1 MASDKTNGKSDDG
14 KTSQI
19 QTWLSEQYGGTYADG
34 RRCDELGY
42 LQCKLILKPDRFTSS
57 HVFKEFAALVQ
68 RAAVTAGVGFQ
79 HTPKSQQRPEVR
91 EVLFLDTGDYHLYNN
106 SFICRRRIAF
116 EDGFAI
122 GDPEIVFKYRS
133 DNMAKAQAIDVRPQI
148 DGKYK
153 IKFKLEIMPLKD
165 RIGGMR
171 RLLSHNVEFG
181 LSQAPQAAR
190 VVMSSLG
197 HMSLPELTKI
207 FPALSVISCDG
218 PSDVS
223 LVNQTIV
230 EELLQDICL
239 LDFGH
244 HTAATANL
252 ALWRSRGDHHG
263 FVGEFAYQLRF
274 PGPADI
280 SHKALLACERFFL
293 ELQQVAGDWLSLTTT
308 KTGAVYRLTGNPPQA
323 HE

>member
-1 MASDKTNGKSDDG
+1 M
-14 KTSQI
+14 TSHNEGQLGS
-19 QTWLSEQYGGTYADG
+19 WLDERRDSTYADG
-34 RRCDELGY
+34 RRCDQIGY
-42 LQCKLILKPDRFTSS
+42 LQCKLILKPDRFTSV
-57 HVFKEFAALVQ
+57 HVFKEFASLVQ
-68 RAAVTAGVGFQ
+68 RAAEATGVGFH

-91 EVLFLDTGDYHLYNN
+91 EVLFLDTGAYHLYNN
-106 SFICRRRIAF
+106 AFIVRRRIAY
-116 EDGFAI
+116 EDGFAV

-133 DNMAKAQAIDVRPQI
+133 DDMMKAQALDVRPRI

-153 IKFKLEIMPLKD
+153 IKFKLEVMPLKEK
-165 RIGGMR
+165 IGGMR

-190 VVMSSLG
+190 IVMSSLG
-197 HMSLPELTKI
+197 HMSLPELARI
-207 FPALSVISCDG
+207 FPVLSTISCDG
-218 PSDVS
+218 PDDVS

-252 ALWRSRGDHHG
+252 GLWRSRGDHHA
-263 FVGEFAYQLRF
+263 FVGEFAFQLRF
-274 PGPADI
+274 NGPDDI
-280 SHKALLACERFFL
+280 SHKALFTCERFFL
-293 ELQQVAGDWLSLTTT
+293 ELQQVASDWLALTTT
-308 KTGAVYRLTGNPPQA
+308 KTGAVYRLKGNPPQA

>member
-1 MASDKTNGKSDDG
+1 MHSHDTDG
-14 KTSQI
+14 QI
-19 QTWLSEQYGGTYADG
+19 AQWLADRQPSTYADG
-34 RRCDELGY
+34 RRCDEIQY
-42 LQCKLILKPDRFTSS
+42 LQCKLILKPDRFTSA
-57 HVFKEFAALVQ
+57 HVFKEFASLVQ
-68 RAAVTAGVGFQ
+68 RAAETTGVGFQ
-79 HTPKSQQRPEVR
+79 HTPKFQQRPEVR

-116 EDGFAI
+116 QDGFAI

-133 DNMAKAQAIDVRPQI
+133 DDMAKAQALDVRPHI
-148 DGKYK
+148 DGKFK
-153 IKFKLEIMPLKD
+153 IKFKLEVMPLKE

-190 VVMSSLG
+190 IVMSSLG
-197 HMSLPELTKI
+197 HMSLPELAQI
-207 FPALSVISCDG
+207 FPVLSSISCDG
-218 PSDVS
+218 PDDVS

-230 EELLQDICL
+230 EELLQDICE

-244 HTAATANL
+244 HTRATANL
-252 ALWRSRGDHHG
+252 GLWRSRGDHHA

-274 PGPADI
+274 TGPDDI
-280 SHKALLACERFFL
+280 SHKALNHCERFFL
-293 ELQQVAGDWLSLTTT
+293 ELQQVAGDWLALTTT
-308 KTGAVYRLTGNPPQA
+308 KTGAVYRLKGNPPQA

>member
-1 MASDKTNGKSDDG
+1 MTVETKESLL
-14 KTSQI
+14 
-19 QTWLSEQYGGTYADG
+19 QTWLAEHYQSDYGDG

-57 HVFKEFAALVQ
+57 HVFGEFASMVQ
-68 RAAVTAGVGFQ
+68 RAAEKTDVGYR
-79 HTPKSQQRPEVR
+79 HTSKSQQRPEVR
-91 EVLFLDTGDYHLYNN
+91 EVLFLDTGAFHLYNN
-106 SFICRRRIAF
+106 AFIVRRRIAY
-116 EDGFAI
+116 EDGFPI

-133 DNMAKAQAIDVRPQI
+133 ADMNAAQALDVRPRI

-153 IKFKLEIMPLKD
+153 VKFKIEVMPLKE

-181 LSQAPQAAR
+181 LSQAPQAER
-190 VVMSSLG
+190 IVMSSLG
-197 HMSLPELTKI
+197 HMSLPELAQI
-207 FPALSVISCDG
+207 FPALGTISCDG
-218 PSDVS
+218 PDDVS

-230 EELLQDICL
+230 EELLKDICL

-252 ALWRSRGDHHG
+252 GLWRSRGDHRA
-263 FVGEFAYQLRF
+263 FVGEFAFQLRF
-274 PGPADI
+274 ADPTAI
-280 SHKALLACERFFL
+280 SPKVMRNCERFFL
-293 ELQQVAGDWLSLTTT
+293 ELQQITADWLALTTT
-308 KTGAVYRLTGNPPQA
+308 KTGAVYRLKGNPPQA

>member
-1 MASDKTNGKSDDG
+1 MTNDAKDSVL
-14 KTSQI
+14 K
-19 QTWLSEQYGGTYADG
+19 TWLSEQYAGTYEDG

-42 LQCKLILKPDRFTSS
+42 LQCKLILKPERFTSA
-57 HVFKEFAALVQ
+57 HVFKEFAGLVQ
-68 RAAVTAGVGFQ
+68 RAASATGIGYQ
-79 HTPKSQQRPEVR
+79 HASKEQKRPEVR
-91 EVLFLDTGDYHLYNN
+91 EVLFLDTGKYHLYNN
-106 SFICRRRIAF
+106 SFICRRRIAY

-133 DNMAKAQAIDVRPQI
+133 DNMAKAQAIDVRPRI

-153 IKFKLEIMPLKD
+153 IKFKLEIMPLKE

-190 VVMSSLG
+190 TVMSSLG
-197 HMSLPELTKI
+197 HMSLPELTQI
-207 FPALSVISCDG
+207 FPALSVIASDDG
-218 PSDVS
+218 ADDVS

-252 ALWRSRGDHHG
+252 GLWRSRGDHHA

-274 PGPADI
+274 PGPNDI
-280 SHKALLACERFFL
+280 SHKALQACERFFL
-293 ELQQVAGDWLSLTTT
+293 ELQQVAGDWLALTTT
-308 KTGAVYRLTGNPPQA
+308 KTGAVYRLKGNPPQA

>member
-1 MASDKTNGKSDDG
+1 MHSHQNDG
-14 KTSQI
+14 QI
-19 QTWLSEQYGGTYADG
+19 ANWLADRQSLTYADG
-34 RRCDELGY
+34 RRCDEIQY
-42 LQCKLILKPDRFTSS
+42 LQCKLILKPDRFTSAK
-57 HVFKEFAALVQ
+57 VFKEFAALVRQ
-68 RAAVTAGVGFQ
+68 AADATGIGFA
-79 HTPKSQQRPEVR
+79 HTPKFQQRPEVR

-106 SFICRRRIAF
+106 SFICRRRIAY

-133 DNMAKAQAIDVRPQI
+133 DDMAKAQALDVRPKI

-153 IKFKLEIMPLKD
+153 IKFKLEVMPLKEK
-165 RIGGMR
+165 IGGMR

-190 VVMSSLG
+190 IVMSSLG
-197 HMSLPELTKI
+197 HMSLPELSQI
-207 FPALSVISCDG
+207 FPVLSAISCDG
-218 PSDVS
+218 PDDVS

-230 EELLQDICL
+230 EELLQDICT

-252 ALWRSRGDHHG
+252 GLWRSRGDHHA

-274 PGPADI
+274 TGPGDI
-280 SHKALLACERFFL
+280 SHKALNRCEKFFV
-293 ELQQVAGDWLSLTTT
+293 ELQQVAADWLALTTT
-308 KTGAVYRLTGNPPQA
+308 KTGAVYRLKGNPPQA